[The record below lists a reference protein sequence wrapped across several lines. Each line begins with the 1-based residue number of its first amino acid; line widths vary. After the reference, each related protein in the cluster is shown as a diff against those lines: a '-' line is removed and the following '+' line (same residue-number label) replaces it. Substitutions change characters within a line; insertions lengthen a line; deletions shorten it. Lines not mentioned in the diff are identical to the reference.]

1 MGCELMG
8 CITIH
13 IGFSKTGT
21 TTLQRAVFQNHPQI
35 YYLGKIY
42 KSQYPRQCISADTF
56 DFLLPLLWE
65 TDKPLDPEG
74 QRHFFEK
81 KLLPEVG
88 ENRIILGS
96 WEGLGQQGT
105 QSFLESMNRL
115 KLVCGQCKLLVTVRN
130 PITRLPSLYLQHLR
144 GNQKQLADKFVTFEE
159 WLQNQ
164 KIKLGGLKQ
173 IFDYRSYIEL
183 AMTTLGQENV
193 GVFLYEEFDSD
204 PKKYLSNLSHFLNI
218 DSKTVIK
225 LAEGERHHTR
235 LFASQVRRMETI
247 NRSFIGRLLWR
258 FSSTSKKKQ
267 SIGFSDREGIIESKV
282 AQDTPASIDLS
293 PELLKE
299 IGTAAQADNRWLV
312 KNVGLDLAKYS
323 YPL

>member
-1 MGCELMG
+1 MG
-8 CITIH
+8 CITVH

-42 KSQYPRQCISADTF
+42 KSQYPRQCMSADTF
-56 DFLLPLLWE
+56 DFLFPLLWE
-65 TDKPLDPEG
+65 TDKPFDPESH
-74 QRHFFEK
+74 RNFFEK

-88 ENRIILGS
+88 ENQIILGS
-96 WEGLGQQGT
+96 WEGLGQQGN

-115 KLVCGQCKLLVTVRN
+115 KLVCGQCKLLVTIRN

-144 GNQKQLADKFVTFEE
+144 GNQKQLVDKFVTFEE
-159 WLQNQ
+159 WLRNQ
-164 KIKLGGLKQ
+164 EIKLGGLKQ

-183 AMTTLGQENV
+183 AITTLEPENV

-204 PKKYLSNLSHFLNI
+204 PVKYLGKISHFLKI
-218 DSKTVIK
+218 DSNTTST

-235 LFASQVRRMETI
+235 LFSSQVKRMETI
-247 NRSFIGRLLWR
+247 NKSMIGRLLWR
-258 FSSTSKKKQ
+258 FSSTTKKKQ
-267 SIGFSDREGIIESKV
+267 SIGFFDREGIIESKI
-282 AQDTPASIDLS
+282 AQDTPAEIDLS

-299 IGTAAQADNRWLV
+299 IGSAAQADNRWLV